1 MRHNPKHASRRPRVT
16 TFRGPAAGFG
26 ALRSVAAFVLRQ
38 TGLRAGVGLLR
49 RMNQEHGFD
58 CPGCAWPDPARRSVA
73 EFCENGAKAV
83 LDEATSHRAD
93 AAFFAAHAI
102 ADLATWSDR
111 ALNAAGRIT
120 QPMLREA
127 GSDRYVPVSWDEAT
141 GVIATALG
149 SLRHPDRAVFY
160 TSGRASNEAAFLYQ
174 LFARQLGTNNLPDCS
189 NMCHESTGV
198 GLDEVIGVG
207 KGTVSL
213 EDFDHTDFI
222 FVIGQ
227 NPGTNH
233 PRMLSALQAAARR
246 GARIVSI
253 NPLRETGMVRFKHP
267 QEVFRILGPGT
278 PIATDHLQVRINGD
292 IALIQALGKALLELE
307 EARPGQVLDHAF
319 IHGHSSGFPGYRAAL
334 ATLDWD
340 ILVEESGVPR
350 AQIVE
355 VAEAYAASHAAIA
368 CWAMG
373 LTQHEN
379 GVANVQAITSLLLMR
394 GSIGRPGA
402 GVCPVRGHSNVQGDR
417 TMGIWDRPSEA
428 FLAGLDAGLGITSP
442 RGHGFNT
449 IEAIAAM
456 HTGRVD
462 VFMALGGN
470 FISAAPDTA
479 HTAAAMARCG
489 LTVQIATK
497 LNRSH
502 VVTGQRALI
511 LPCLGRTELDRGP
524 DGAPRAVSVEDSMSV
539 VHLSAGAAP
548 PAARELRSE
557 PDIIAHIAARTLG
570 ERAAIDFVHT
580 AADYDRVR
588 DLIARA
594 VDGFE
599 DMNRRIRQP
608 GGLQLPNPARERVF
622 RTPDGKARFLFHPIP
637 QRQLEPG
644 ELLMMTIRSHDQF
657 NTTVYSD
664 DDRYRGIHG
673 SRRVVL
679 MNADD
684 LRERGLSARAPVDV
698 HSHWRGTT
706 RSVHGFFAVPY
717 DIPRGCCAMYFPE
730 ANPLVPVGQHAARSF
745 TPASKSVVVT
755 VSAAAAPAGLLEAA
769 PADSAATKSRPRE
782 S

>member
-1 MRHNPKHASRRPRVT
+1 MAKTSQPLGRRPRVT
-16 TFRGPAAGFG
+16 SFRGPAAGIG
-26 ALRSVAAFVLRQ
+26 ALRSVAGFVFRH

-49 RMNQEHGFD
+49 RVNQVGGFD
-58 CPGCAWPDPARRSVA
+58 CPGCAWPDPAQRSVA

-83 LDEATSHRAD
+83 LDEGTTKRAD
-93 AAFFAAHAI
+93 PAFFAAHTI
-102 ADLATWSDR
+102 SDLATWTDR
-111 ALNAAGRIT
+111 ALNDAGRIT
-120 QPMLREA
+120 HPMLREA
-127 GSDRYVPVSWDEAT
+127 GSDRYVPVSWDEA
-141 GVIATALG
+141 VAVVATALRG
-149 SLRHPDRAVFY
+149 IRHPDRAVFY

-174 LFARQLGTNNLPDCS
+174 LLARQLGTNNLPDCS

-198 GLDEVIGVG
+198 GLEEVIGVG

-213 EDFDHTDFI
+213 EDFDHADFI

-253 NPLRETGMVRFKHP
+253 NPLREAGLTRFKHP

-292 IALIQALGKALLELE
+292 VALLQGLGKALLELE
-307 EARPGQVLDHAF
+307 AARPGEVLDQAFLHA
-319 IHGHSSGFPGYRAAL
+319 HTSGFAGYRAAL
-334 ATLDWD
+334 ATLDWE
-340 ILVEESGVPR
+340 ILVEESGISR
-350 AQIVE
+350 AQMVA
-355 VAEAYAASHAAIA
+355 VAEAYAASHAAIG

-379 GVANVQAITSLLLMR
+379 GVANVQEVTSLLLMR
-394 GSIGRPGA
+394 GNIGRVGA

-417 TMGIWDRPSEA
+417 TMGIWDRPTEA
-428 FLAGLDAGLGITSP
+428 FLAALDAGVGITSP
-442 RGHGFNT
+442 RGHGLNT

-462 VFMALGGN
+462 VFVGLGGN
-470 FISAAPDTA
+470 FVSAAPDTP
-479 HTAAAMARCG
+479 HTSAAMARCG

-502 VVTGQRALI
+502 VVTGASALL
-511 LPCLGRTELDRGP
+511 LPCLGRTELDLGP
-524 DGAPRAVSVEDSMSV
+524 DGAPRAVSVEDSMSA
-539 VHLSAGAAP
+539 VHLSAGAAA
-548 PAARELRSE
+548 PAGRELRSE
-557 PDIIAHIAARTLG
+557 VDIIAAIAARTLG
-570 ERAAIDFVHT
+570 ERAAIDYSAA

-588 DLIARA
+588 DLIARSIT
-594 VDGFE
+594 GFA
-599 DMNRRIRQP
+599 DFNRRLREP
-608 GGLQLPNPARERVF
+608 GGMQLPNPARERVF
-622 RTPDGKARFLFHPIP
+622 RTPDGKARFLFHALPHRAL
-637 QRQLEPG
+637 QPG

-684 LRERGLSARAPVDV
+684 LRERGLVDRAAVDV
-698 HSHWRGTT
+698 HSHWRGAT
-706 RSVHGFFAVPY
+706 RTVRGFYAVPY

-755 VSAAAAPAGLLEAA
+755 IVPATAPAGLLDAA
-769 PADSAATKSRPRE
+769 PAGAAETTPRE

>member
-1 MRHNPKHASRRPRVT
+1 M
-16 TFRGPAAGFG
+16 G
-26 ALRSVAAFVLRQ
+26 ALRSVATFALRQ

-49 RMNQEHGFD
+49 RMNQERGFD
-58 CPGCAWPDPARRSVA
+58 CPGCAWPDPVRRSII
-73 EFCENGAKAV
+73 EFCDNGAKAA
-83 LDEATSHRAD
+83 LDEATTRRAD
-93 AAFFAAHAI
+93 PAFFAAHSLAE
-102 ADLATWSDR
+102 LATWSDR

-120 QPMLREA
+120 QPMLRDA
-127 GSDRYVPVSWDEAT
+127 GSDRYVPISWDEADS
-141 GVIATALG
+141 ITASALR

-160 TSGRASNEAAFLYQ
+160 TSGHASNEAAFLYQ

-198 GLDEVIGVG
+198 GLEEVIGVS

-213 EDFDHTDFI
+213 EDFEHADLI

-253 NPLRETGMVRFKHP
+253 NPLRETGMVRFKRP
-267 QEVFRILGPGT
+267 QEIFRILGAGT
-278 PIATDHLQVRINGD
+278 LIATDHLQVRINGD
-292 IALIQALGKALLELE
+292 VALLQALGKALLELE

-319 IHGHSSGFPGYRAAL
+319 VHRLTSGFPGYRAAL

-340 ILVEESGVPR
+340 LLVEESGVSR

-355 VAEAYAASHAAIA
+355 VARAYASSHAAIA
-368 CWAMG
+368 CWALG

-379 GVANVQAITSLLLMR
+379 GVANVQAVTSLLLMR
-394 GSIGRPGA
+394 GSVGRPGA
-402 GVCPVRGHSNVQGDR
+402 GFCPVRGHSNVQGDR
-417 TMGIWDRPSEA
+417 TMGIWDRPTEA
-428 FLAGLDAGLGITSP
+428 FLAALDAGVGITSP

-449 IEAIAAM
+449 LEAIAAM

-462 VFMALGGN
+462 VFVALGGN

-489 LTVQIATK
+489 LTVQISTK

-502 VVTGQRALI
+502 ALTGQRALI

-524 DGAPRAVSVEDSMSV
+524 DGAARALSVEDSMSV
-539 VHLSAGAAP
+539 VHLSAGVAR
-548 PAARELRSE
+548 PAGRALRSE
-557 PDIIAHIAARTLG
+557 PDIIAHIAAQTLG
-570 ERAAIDFVHT
+570 ERAAIDFVET

-588 DLIARA
+588 DLIAK
-594 VDGFE
+594 VVHGFE
-599 DMNRRIRQP
+599 DMNRRIREP

-622 RTPDGKARFLFHPIP
+622 RTPDGKARFVFHPLP
-637 QRQLEPG
+637 HRQLEPG

-657 NTTVYSD
+657 NSTVYSD

-679 MNADD
+679 MNAED
-684 LRERGLSARAPVDV
+684 LTERGLRHRALVDV
-698 HSHWRGTT
+698 HSHWRGST

-730 ANPLVPVGQHAARSF
+730 ANPLVPAGQHAARSF

-755 VSAAAAPAGLLEAA
+755 VVAAAAPAGLLE
-769 PADSAATKSRPRE
+769 
-782 S
+782 